1 MHMKKGVSLGVIRRF
16 NDRERENTVTV
27 TLLLDNNN
35 NNNNEKKKPEP
46 AKMVSTNQPAIHG

>member
-35 NNNNEKKKPEP
+35 EKKNQDQQKWYQP
-46 AKMVSTNQPAIHG
+46 TNQPAIHG